1 MRQRGAVDTLGY
13 QANSQSDKDRTQ
25 RPPPPPFKLLYLLL
39 LLLQDV
45 IADCITIG
53 DAVGLPDEGRAAAAG
68 LTRRMEAA
76 VQRVKE
82 LASEPKLSALGKTVA
97 FLEWTDPL

>member
-1 MRQRGAVDTLGY
+1 M
-13 QANSQSDKDRTQ
+13 
-25 RPPPPPFKLLYLLL
+25 

-68 LTRRMEAA
+68 LTHRMEAP
-76 VQRVKE
+76 VQRVME
-82 LASEPKLSALGKTVA
+82 LCLDPKLSALGRSVA